1 MLNQINRQR
10 QRDIE
15 QDEQARVQ
23 GIVDAWLAYDG
34 QHPKPLRIK
43 PNKADNNVI
52 VNLCRLIVDV
62 NAAFLFGG
70 PGTGTELRFATDT
83 DDEAMTDEELWL
95 ERVWAENKKLST
107 LYKLAI
113 TLVVLISTFERQW
126 ISFFWAGE
134 RVAWP
139 KRPLARLR
147 TRSVSG

>member
-52 VNLCRLIVDV
+52 VNLCRLIVECGV
-62 NAAFLFGG
+62 PVWWPRHGHG
-70 PGTGTELRFATDT
+70 AT
-83 DDEAMTDEELWL
+83 LCH
-95 ERVWAENKKLST
+95 RH
-107 LYKLAI
+107 
-113 TLVVLISTFERQW
+113 R
-126 ISFFWAGE
+126 
-134 RVAWP
+134 
-139 KRPLARLR
+139 
-147 TRSVSG
+147 